1 MNYSIATADRVTH
14 LKIVLLALVWAIEV
28 TGIAL
33 AIR

>member
-1 MNYSIATADRVTH
+1 MNYSIATADSVTH
-14 LKIVLLALVWAIEV
+14 LKIVLLALVWAIVV

>member
-1 MNYSIATADRVTH
+1 MNYSISTADRVTH
-14 LKIVLLALVWAIEV
+14 LKIVLLALVWAIVV

>member
-14 LKIVLLALVWAIEV
+14 LKIVLLALIWAIVV

>member
-14 LKIVLLALVWAIEV
+14 LKIVLLVLVWAIVV

>member
-1 MNYSIATADRVTH
+1 MNYSIATPDRVTH
-14 LKIVLLALVWAIEV
+14 LKIVLLALVWAIVV

>member
-14 LKIVLLALVWAIEV
+14 LKIVLLALVWAIVV

>member
-14 LKIVLLALVWAIEV
+14 LKIVLLALVCAMVV
-28 TGIAL
+28 TGIAV